1 MIIKVDPQTQK
12 ATGIRLFSF
21 GRPHMRV
28 FHMSWM
34 AFFLAFFGWFGIAP
48 LMAVVRDDLQLTKA
62 EIGNTVIASV
72 AVTIIARLVVGWLC
86 DRIGPRITYS
96 GLLIIGSIPVM
107 TIGLANSYESF
118 LLFRLAIG
126 IIGAAF
132 VITQYH
138 TSVMFAPNV
147 VGTAN
152 ATTAGWGNMGGGVTQ
167 MAMPLSLGAVVAL
180 GATDAVSWRVAM
192 VAPGVAL
199 FLMGIAYF
207 KFTQDYPDSR
217 QNRANGQQEPPGARG
232 RAFLEAA
239 KDYRVWALFL
249 IYGACFGVELTMN
262 NIAALYYHD
271 RFGLGV
277 GLAGLI
283 AGLFG
288 LMNLFARSLGGIF
301 GDKVGIRFGLRGRT
315 LFLGATLLV
324 EGIALA
330 VFSRMDIL
338 PLAIGA
344 MLVFSLFV
352 QMSEGAT
359 FSVVPFVNQ
368 RALGAVA
375 GIVGAGGNA
384 GAVAAGFL
392 FRMESLSTE
401 MALLYLGAVV
411 TVASSLTLVVRFS
424 PEREREERRAMDR
437 ALGVG
442 SLAVAPAF
450 AKRVPMALYSET

>member
-1 MIIKVDPQTQK
+1 
-12 ATGIRLFSF
+12 
-21 GRPHMRV
+21 
-28 FHMSWM
+28 
-34 AFFLAFFGWFGIAP
+34 
-48 LMAVVRDDLQLTKA
+48 
-62 EIGNTVIASV
+62 
-72 AVTIIARLVVGWLC
+72 
-86 DRIGPRITYS
+86 
-96 GLLIIGSIPVM
+96 
-107 TIGLANSYESF
+107 
-118 LLFRLAIG
+118 
-126 IIGAAF
+126 
-132 VITQYH
+132 
-138 TSVMFAPNV
+138 
-147 VGTAN
+147 
-152 ATTAGWGNMGGGVTQ
+152 
-167 MAMPLSLGAVVAL
+167 MAMPLVLGAVVAL
-180 GATDAVSWRVAM
+180 GAADVIGWRIAM
-192 VAPGVAL
+192 VIPGVAL

-207 KFTQDYPDSR
+207 KFTQDYPDSH
-217 QNRANGQQEPPGARG
+217 QAGANGQQEPPGARG

-239 KDYRVWALFL
+239 RDYRVWALFL

-288 LMNLFARSLGGIF
+288 LMNLFARSLGGII

-330 VFSRMDIL
+330 LFSRMDIL
-338 PLAIGA
+338 PLAIA
-344 MLVFSLFV
+344 VMLVFSLFV

-401 MALLYLGAVV
+401 MALLYLGAIV

-437 ALGVG
+437 ALGVA
-442 SLAVAPAF
+442 SLAVAPAY
-450 AKRVPMALYSET
+450 AKRVPMALYSES